1 MMKKHLFRTVS
12 LSTGRNAL
20 HHVPCA
26 SQRLLSYHRIFATRG
41 WMSSGGVGKA
51 ACVWF
56 IISLTQKSQREPN
69 WLVGCPTQL
78 ICIFISIW
86 AGPFQEF
93 LIWAGPFREFSIW
106 CWPIQKNFW
115 ENVIFLACFPLLC
128 VSFGPLTLLYSDDMH
143 VLQKDWFK
151 TFIPAWNRSLNIVL
165 PPVWSRHRLLNKWK
179 SKYR

>member
-1 MMKKHLFRTVS
+1 MMKKYLFHTVS
-12 LSTGRNAL
+12 LSTGRDAL
-20 HHVPCA
+20 HHLPCA
-26 SQRLLSYHRIFATRG
+26 GQRLLSYHRIFATRG

-106 CWPIQKNFW
+106 CGPIQNFFFQKMSFFGMFSTPMSNFSAFNSYSIRW
-115 ENVIFLACFPLLC
+115 HGYSAKRIGPKRSFLRENGAQTFYYPLYAVATACC
-128 VSFGPLTLLYSDDMH
+128 VPWQS
-143 VLQKDWFK
+143 
-151 TFIPAWNRSLNIVL
+151 
-165 PPVWSRHRLLNKWK
+165 
-179 SKYR
+179 

>member
-1 MMKKHLFRTVS
+1 MKKIKYLFHTIS
-12 LSTGRNAL
+12 LWTGRDAL

-26 SQRLLSYHRIFATRG
+26 GQRLLSYHRIFATRG

-106 CWPIQKNFW
+106 CWPIQKIFW
-115 ENVIFLACFPLLC
+115 ENVIFLACFPLLW
-128 VSFGPLTLLYSDDMH
+128 VVFWLLTLIQSDD
-143 VLQKDWFK
+143 VDILQKIIGPKRSFLCEIGAQ
-151 TFIPAWNRSLNIVL
+151 TFYY
-165 PPVWSRHRLLNKWK
+165 PPYAVATACCVPWQS
-179 SKYR
+179 